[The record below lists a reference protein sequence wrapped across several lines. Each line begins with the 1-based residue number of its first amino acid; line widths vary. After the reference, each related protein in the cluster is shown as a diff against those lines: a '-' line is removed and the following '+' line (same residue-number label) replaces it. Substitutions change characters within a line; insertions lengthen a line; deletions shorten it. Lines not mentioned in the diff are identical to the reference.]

1 MELDRVYTFEC
12 AASFGTLPQSVV
24 NTLFTDGRHAAGF
37 LERQLEVWFPVLKF
51 MDGRG
56 FDHQDEQGVRYEA
69 KCFTPRGADYSASK
83 FKGAGRRINL
93 TEHAETAK
101 QLIYIMCDVVDFPV
115 VHVLFKRGETLLARY
130 PNGKIPFNQ
139 RSQLF
144 IAGDTC

>member
-24 NTLFTDGRHAAGF
+24 NALFTDGRHAAGF
-37 LERQLEVWFPVLKF
+37 LERQLEVWFPTLKF

-83 FKGAGRRINL
+83 FKGAGRRL
-93 TEHAETAK
+93 DLAEHQQTAK
-101 QLIYIMCDVVDFPV
+101 SLIYIICDIVDFPQV
-115 VHVLFKRGETLLARY
+115 RVLFKRGETLLAQY
-130 PNGKIPFNQ
+130 PNGKIPLAH
-139 RSQLF
+139 RADLF
-144 IAGDTC
+144 SDIK